1 MAKILIT
8 DAEERSVL
16 AATRALDRAGHTV
29 AAVGRGRASP
39 TLWSRACSERH
50 VLPDPRLDSEQFLA
64 GLERLVERGA
74 YDALVPGSDVS
85 LLVLSEGRHRLEPH
99 TRLGLPTRE
108 VVRACGDKA
117 ALIEVS
123 RDAGLPPPMSA
134 VCRDSAQAADAARRI
149 GYPVIVKPARSALS
163 DGTIVSQRPTRVV
176 HAEHELPAATSDAG
190 GAMLVQRF
198 ERPRAHLSCGGVAT
212 DEGVAAFAV
221 ARFHRTWPVQSG
233 AAAFAETVDAP
244 PGLREKVHTL
254 VERIGWRGIFELEVL
269 ALDGDRFCAI
279 DFNPRVFGWLGLAV
293 EAGADLPD
301 AMIEALLRGRTVA
314 ARSRAG
320 VRYRWEDADVCH
332 AAWQL
337 RRGRVR
343 AAGRVLRP
351 ARGVTHAHFRLDDPA
366 PLAARLAWS
375 LSRRRRPAA
384 V

>member
-1 MAKILIT
+1 
-8 DAEERSVL
+8 
-16 AATRALDRAGHTV
+16 
-29 AAVGRGRASP
+29 
-39 TLWSRACSERH
+39 
-50 VLPDPRLDSEQFLA
+50 
-64 GLERLVERGA
+64 
-74 YDALVPGSDVS
+74 
-85 LLVLSEGRHRLEPH
+85 
-99 TRLGLPTRE
+99 
-108 VVRACGDKA
+108 
-117 ALIEVS
+117 
-123 RDAGLPPPMSA
+123 
-134 VCRDSAQAADAARRI
+134 
-149 GYPVIVKPARSALS
+149 
-163 DGTIVSQRPTRVV
+163 
-176 HAEHELPAATSDAG
+176 
-190 GAMLVQRF
+190 MLVQRF

-293 EAGADLPD
+293 EAGADLPN
-301 AMIEALLRGRTVA
+301 AMLEALLRGKTVA
-314 ARSRAG
+314 AGSRAG

-332 AAWQL
+332 AVWQL

-343 AAGRVLRP
+343 AAGRVFRP

-384 V
+384 T